1 VTLHDGREVRIVVRF
16 GEPSPPEALP
26 NSADVILHALGDD
39 LDDAVAVAEALQ
51 DVLLLGEATQRQYA
65 EAAANLD
72 ETVAAVEVAARP
84 SASGE
89 AAVPR
94 REGPG
99 GLARRVPRAGRGP
112 WSWAAR

>member
-1 VTLHDGREVRIVVRF
+1 MVRTVSTTRRSTVTLHDGREVRIVVRF

-72 ETVAAVEVAARP
+72 VTVAAVEAAR
-84 SASGE
+84 ATE
-89 AAVPR
+89 
-94 REGPG
+94 RE
-99 GLARRVPRAGRGP
+99 R
-112 WSWAAR
+112 